1 MAQAALQR
9 EIYARFMKEALPR
22 AAPGGRKN
30 PVAPCKGPC
39 PGGWKALYQ
48 RQFIFSYD
56 PRSESGPERTRSFLL
71 PERGLA
77 EDAARQ
83 AVGKVPK
90 RALTF

>member
-1 MAQAALQR
+1 
-9 EIYARFMKEALPR
+9 MKEALRPGSADRRKKVAFPR
-22 AAPGGRKN
+22 D
-30 PVAPCKGPC
+30 GPC

-77 EDAARQ
+77 EDAARR
-83 AVGKVPK
+83 VSGSSETGFEIVTKP
-90 RALTF
+90 